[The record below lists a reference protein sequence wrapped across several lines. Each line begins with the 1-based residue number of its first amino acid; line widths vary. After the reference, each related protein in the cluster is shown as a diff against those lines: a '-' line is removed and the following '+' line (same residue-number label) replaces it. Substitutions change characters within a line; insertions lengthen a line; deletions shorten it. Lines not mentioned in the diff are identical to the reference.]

1 MEDSLFWG
9 IPKSAYESADRMLTL
24 ARKGGI
30 RQHLLGDTSRIRHG
44 TIEDQSV
51 DEYCNFLQTKLCCEI
66 LQLEGA
72 DMSAQDETASDSGM
86 NSIESMYLNYSGLL
100 EEFSEDVIRSRYAF
114 LYKECMEF
122 LKSQKLESEV
132 RLDEVLLMHAVL
144 DYFSDVSRLK
154 KFHHIHH
161 INETKVIAYETF
173 WLLRRKPLQVVTQ
186 RQDDFLAFINEKFVF
201 SRLAAFLVG
210 NRKDQVLREQDKK
223 AFMNYLDTL
232 YYFLKYR
239 QYDPKMLELML
250 LGFRAGEIWGR
261 Q

>member
-1 MEDSLFWG
+1 M
-9 IPKSAYESADRMLTL
+9 
-24 ARKGGI
+24 
-30 RQHLLGDTSRIRHG
+30 
-44 TIEDQSV
+44 
-51 DEYCNFLQTKLCCEI
+51 
-66 LQLEGA
+66 
-72 DMSAQDETASDSGM
+72 DSGL
-86 NSIESMYLNYSGLL
+86 NHIESMYLSYSGLL

-223 AFMNYLDTL
+223 GVYELSGYALLFSEIPPVRPENAGVDASGLSRRGDLGTAV
-232 YYFLKYR
+232 KQPR
-239 QYDPKMLELML
+239 Q
-250 LGFRAGEIWGR
+250 
-261 Q
+261 

>member
-1 MEDSLFWG
+1 M
-9 IPKSAYESADRMLTL
+9 
-24 ARKGGI
+24 
-30 RQHLLGDTSRIRHG
+30 
-44 TIEDQSV
+44 
-51 DEYCNFLQTKLCCEI
+51 
-66 LQLEGA
+66 
-72 DMSAQDETASDSGM
+72 DSGM
-86 NSIESMYLNYSGLL
+86 NHIESMYLNYSGLL

-122 LKSQKLESEV
+122 LKSQNLESEV

-250 LGFRAGEIWGR
+250 LAFAQGRSGDGSETAAAGNSCGR
-261 Q
+261 KRRDFFETELQKNISGGTCLSVHLCVLADV